1 MNPHPTAGT
10 IMNKTRSWCA
20 PALLGAALLA
30 ASAFPPAVRA
40 APGDQPVAAVPA
52 ARLANDPSRLRTASI
67 PARGLFVGDQLS
79 EATKAR
85 LTELVIE
92 ALSLR
97 VQVALV
103 VPVGPWTI
111 DGAQHTDHDLNKSR
125 LGALRKFLADRGVD
139 PQRIFVESQID
150 AKVREP
156 RLDVQL
162 MGQPA
167 ND

>member
-1 MNPHPTAGT
+1 
-10 IMNKTRSWCA
+10 MNKRLSSHV
-20 PALLGAALLA
+20 PALLSAALLA
-30 ASAFPPAVRA
+30 ASGYALA
-40 APGDQPVAAVPA
+40 APGDQPVPAVPA
-52 ARLANDPSRLRTASI
+52 AKLGNDPSRLRTASI
-67 PARGLFVGDQLS
+67 PAKGLFVGDQLS
-79 EATKAR
+79 ASAR
-85 LTELVIE
+85 AQLTELIIE

-111 DGAQHTDHDLNKSR
+111 DGAQHTDHDLNKAR

-150 AKVREP
+150 AKVKEP
-156 RLDVQL
+156 RLDVQI